1 MQNIAFC
8 LKSGYASAIENSAQ
22 REGNDMEKS
31 PNTRNEPPNNPV
43 EKNEQRASQTF
54 GEPVVRNRRTAQ
66 RQQKADNSLQEALEH
81 LKSGGKETIS
91 ALGAKIRPA
100 VEDVMRR
107 VKDGSLWKELR
118 ENTSLWQGVVYF
130 LPFLLCFLAIGFRE
144 FWRTAAYFCVCYY
157 LWQYQKGKLRRTRW
171 DYLLLVFPV
180 SLQLFSFIPQIV
192 RQISYLQ
199 SYYLDSFLSWIVN
212 SIPLTISMHLCIL
225 LFAWMRARTH
235 NLLKAV
241 RIVSIV
247 LLVAT
252 GIALIVLVAMDLER
266 ARYYGIWS
274 YFWSQV
280 LLYLGHFGFG
290 VMVLFFAKGRVR
302 ENDFSTQK
310 LTDKDR
316 WKPEMA
322 LLAYYVGFLGIHRK
336 KLGYHKSAR
345 VLKSGFISVIA
356 TGILSLLFALLLSVS
371 SSFTM
376 MGFSLSMLRIISIIS
391 IIAAVYYGVT
401 VLWAFV
407 DMIRIL
413 AGNLKPATGE
423 YLKSELA
430 VLSDKNETDEN
441 TQ

>member
-1 MQNIAFC
+1 M
-8 LKSGYASAIENSAQ
+8 KE
-22 REGNDMEKS
+22 S
-31 PNTRNEPPNNPV
+31 PNITTEPLNNPIKEN
-43 EKNEQRASQTF
+43 EKNTSSVL
-54 GEPVVRNRRTAQ
+54 GEPVVRNRRAAQ
-66 RQQKADNSLQEALEH
+66 HRQKADNSLQEALEH

-118 ENTSLWQGVVYF
+118 ENKSLWQGVVYF
-130 LPFLLCFLAIGFRE
+130 LPSLLCFLATGFRE

-157 LWQYQKGKLRRTRW
+157 LWQYQKEKLRRTRW

-180 SLQLFSFIPQIV
+180 SLQLFSVIPQIV
-192 RQISYLQ
+192 RQISY
-199 SYYLDSFLSWIVN
+199 SFHLEFFLRWIVDL
-212 SIPLTISMHLCIL
+212 IPSTILMHLCIL

-252 GIALIVLVAMDLER
+252 GIALIVLVTMDLER

-280 LLYLGHFGFG
+280 FLYLGHFGFG
-290 VMVLFFAKGRVR
+290 GMVLFFAKGRVR
-302 ENDFSTQK
+302 ENDFSTQN
-310 LTDKDR
+310 LTAKDR

-345 VLKSGFISVIA
+345 VLKSGFKSVIA
-356 TGILSLLFALLLSVS
+356 TSILNLLFTLLLSVS
-371 SSFTM
+371 SSFAM
-376 MGFSLSMLRIISIIS
+376 MRFSLSMLQIISIIS

-401 VLWAFV
+401 VLWAFA

-413 AGNLKPATGE
+413 AGNLKPAIGE

-430 VLSDKNETDEN
+430 VLSDKKEEDEN